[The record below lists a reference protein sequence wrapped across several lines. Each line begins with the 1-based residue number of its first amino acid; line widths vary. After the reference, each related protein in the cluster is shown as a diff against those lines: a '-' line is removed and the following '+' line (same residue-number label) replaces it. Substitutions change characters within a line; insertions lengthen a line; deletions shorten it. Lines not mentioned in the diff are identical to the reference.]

1 MAKTTGTMKIG
12 LISDVH
18 ASPGPLKKALT
29 LLQQAQVEE
38 ILCAGDIAGYGNN
51 LEGTVR
57 LLAEHRCRA
66 ILGNHDLWH
75 LQDRGAGNA
84 DPTDRY
90 LQSLPLYLWFSVA
103 GKSLFMVH
111 ASPPDSVMNGITL
124 LDENGALLPE
134 RTALWRE
141 LLRPLACDLL
151 VVGHTH
157 QVFAERLG
165 DLLVVNPGSTRFNH
179 TCMVL
184 HLPDLHVEI
193 LPLPDQQP
201 ILAWNWGMDRGGFS
215 EPA

>member
-1 MAKTTGTMKIG
+1 MKIG

-18 ASPGPLKKALT
+18 ASPEPLEKALT
-29 LLQQAQVEE
+29 LLQRAQVEE
-38 ILCAGDIAGYGNN
+38 ILCAGDIAGYGND
-51 LEGTVR
+51 LRGTVR
-57 LLAEHRCRA
+57 LLADHRCRA
-66 ILGNHDLWH
+66 ILGNHDVWH
-75 LQDRGAGNA
+75 LEDREANNA
-84 DPTDRY
+84 DPTDRF
-90 LQSLPLYLWFSVA
+90 LQSLPLHLRFSVA

-124 LDENGALLPE
+124 LDENGTLLPE
-134 RTALWRE
+134 RAALWRE
-141 LLRPLACDLL
+141 LLRPLTCDLL

-193 LPLPDQQP
+193 LPLPDHQP
-201 ILAWNWGMDRGGFS
+201 ILAWNWGMERGGFS